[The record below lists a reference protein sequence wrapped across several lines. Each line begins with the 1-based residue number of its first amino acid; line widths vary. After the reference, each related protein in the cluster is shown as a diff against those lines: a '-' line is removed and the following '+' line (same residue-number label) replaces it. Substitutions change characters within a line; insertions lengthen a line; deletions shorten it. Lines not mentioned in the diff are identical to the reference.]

1 MRTRRLNRGTL
12 YQGRRAHTDAAPEA
26 VAIASPPT
34 ELTHARKQ
42 GPPRCGLSQR
52 ICGILQGVRGSRRRS
67 RNQPNLAD
75 LHFLALRRTV
85 CSSYPRDLTVT
96 IGGEVTQLVDIGV
109 RLKGSGSFR
118 TLDGK
123 AAFLNFDHH
132 VEGQLLN
139 GLEKLALNNMVHD
152 MQLDKGSKCP

>member
-1 MRTRRLNRGTL
+1 M
-12 YQGRRAHTDAAPEA
+12 
-26 VAIASPPT
+26 
-34 ELTHARKQ
+34 
-42 GPPRCGLSQR
+42 
-52 ICGILQGVRGSRRRS
+52 
-67 RNQPNLAD
+67 
-75 LHFLALRRTV
+75 
-85 CSSYPRDLTVT
+85 
-96 IGGEVTQLVDIGV
+96 